1 LKPPAAILTF
11 LNNNII
17 VIIFLR
23 SVISYKLTKPAIQ
36 AGFWFI
42 RENEGFRGLV
52 GRRYEPRMGCLAA

>member
-1 LKPPAAILTF
+1 LKLLAAILTF

-52 GRRYEPRMGCLAA
+52 GWRYER